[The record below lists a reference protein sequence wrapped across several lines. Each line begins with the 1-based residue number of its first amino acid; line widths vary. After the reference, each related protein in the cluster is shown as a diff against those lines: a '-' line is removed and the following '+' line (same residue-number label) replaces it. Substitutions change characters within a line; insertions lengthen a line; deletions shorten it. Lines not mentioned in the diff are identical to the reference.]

1 MKNIKINKSFIGIAN
16 KDGSNVEID
25 QIEINDVE
33 IPFAA
38 YIKKPSYKDSVMNIT
53 NVKILNTKI
62 KYLISNNQTLI
73 IDKKKKRKNLTN
85 KKILSIIYQGRKDLL
100 NTI

>member
-1 MKNIKINKSFIGIAN
+1 
-16 KDGSNVEID
+16 
-25 QIEINDVE
+25 
-33 IPFAA
+33 
-38 YIKKPSYKDSVMNIT
+38 MNIT

>member
-38 YIKKPSYKDSVMNIT
+38 YIKSLVI
-53 NVKILNTKI
+53 KIA
-62 KYLISNNQTLI
+62 
-73 IDKKKKRKNLTN
+73 
-85 KKILSIIYQGRKDLL
+85 
-100 NTI
+100 